1 MGAWILDYIGNWA
14 GEWADIVHSKMSF
27 RSPAMTGDLS
37 LLDGEVT
44 KITHDDATGQPM
56 ATLHIVMT
64 NQRKETLAEG
74 DAQVRL
80 PTETL
85 PAPEHP

>member
-1 MGAWILDYIGNWA
+1 MGAWILDYIQNWL
-14 GEWADIVHSKMSF
+14 GEWGEILHSKMSY
-27 RSPAMTGDLS
+27 RSPAMTGDLT
-37 LLDGEVT
+37 LLNGEVT
-44 KITHDDATGQPM
+44 HISHDDPSGQPV

-64 NQRKETLAEG
+64 NQDDAVLASG

-85 PAPEHP
+85 PAA